1 MHLSDDGLLAGV
13 AASLL
18 GGLDSLATHVCSERS
33 EHMLKRGGFGLP
45 RTAAVVLLPRAL
57 LAIHVGTALAAC
69 AAHLRMIALS
79 FKIPSSLL
87 LTTSNCLIKLF
98 IANSR

>member
-18 GGLDSLATHVCSERS
+18 GGLDSLAAHVCSERS

-57 LAIHVGTALAAC
+57 LAIHVGSALAAC
-69 AAHLRMIALS
+69 AAYLRMITLS
-79 FKIPSSLL
+79 FKTLSPLL
-87 LTTSNCLIKLF
+87 LTSFDCLIQLCS
-98 IANSR
+98 ANSR